1 MCGVGWTPKIPP
13 RVLSGVTYAVVQQRK
28 GNTPN
33 RLKEIRVFYRRL
45 LRSHSLSS
53 AERRD
58 ARDNERTT
66 GFEGGA
72 GRPGMQDQS
81 IPAVVT
87 VIIIS
92 PSVSTFSV
100 ANVRCRRRFSF
111 TRPERYYYYHHRY
124 CYYYTIVIFA
134 ANRREKTANDR
145 RVWRV
150 GRTILG

>member
-33 RLKEIRVFYRRL
+33 RLKEIRVLPSPFTEPFIVFRWTPRRG
-45 LRSHSLSS
+45 
-53 AERRD
+53 
-58 ARDNERTT
+58 DNERTT
-66 GFEGGA
+66 GAEGGA

-100 ANVRCRRRFSF
+100 ANVRCHRRFSF

-134 ANRREKTANDR
+134 ANRRGKNANDR